1 VGSAQR
7 NEAERRL
14 WAAFPRGSWIDL
26 RTGDPSADDLATA
39 GDWGSGRVIRA
50 EVIRELLLGAGEAEP
65 GWAPAVRLRGARI
78 SGRLDLMGASVCWPL
93 VCEYCSFEEELRLV
107 EASTKTVRLVDCT
120 LPAFNGTR
128 MHLDG
133 ILNFWGSA
141 ISGVLRLE
149 QAKVA
154 GQVCLHNA
162 AIGSPPN
169 NGEAVAAYGLAVEGG
184 LDCVGLKTHGSL
196 SVEVAA
202 VTGSVAL
209 NGARISYPGQQA
221 LVADNASVGG
231 KLDCHG
237 MAVDGLVRMHNCHI
251 AGSMVMSGARLNNPG
266 GVALSAGGLTVDAG
280 VFFAHKF
287 TSQGEL
293 RMVGARLGANLTLA
307 EANLSNPG
315 GLAINLSRA
324 KIGFLHG
331 ADLRCEGQTIL
342 AGTEIAGDLNLAAA
356 ELDASGAPQAL
367 VAEGASIGGALIL
380 TSLRARGEVNLRTIR
395 VGQHASLMR
404 TALDNPGKTACRMS
418 RAQIGADLFCDE
430 MTAQGVM
437 RFAGTTVGG
446 ELTLTNSRIRNPAGI
461 ALYAPML
468 HARDF
473 SLRPAEPI
481 QGLVDLSHAQIGI
494 LRDDPGCWPEE
505 MHLDGLTYQ
514 ALDPQLPAS
523 QRLQWLA
530 RDPRGQQPQPYE
542 QLAAHYNGAGQPAQ
556 ARSVLYAR
564 ERNQRQ
570 AKAPLTRIWSLLQ
583 DVTVGYGY
591 QPWRALAWLIIL
603 LATGSII
610 FAIAP
615 PAPLQPATAPHF
627 NPVIYTLDLLLPVVD
642 LGQKHAFNPGGSEQ
656 WFSYILVAAGWI
668 LVTTVAAGA
677 ARILSRR

>member
-1 VGSAQR
+1 MR
-7 NEAERRL
+7 
-14 WAAFPRGSWIDL
+14 
-26 RTGDPSADDLATA
+26 
-39 GDWGSGRVIRA
+39 
-50 EVIRELLLGAGEAEP
+50 
-65 GWAPAVRLRGARI
+65 
-78 SGRLDLMGASVCWPL
+78 
-93 VCEYCSFEEELRLV
+93 
-107 EASTKTVRLVDCT
+107 
-120 LPAFNGTR
+120 
-128 MHLDG
+128 LDG

-149 QAKVA
+149 QAKIT

-162 AIGSPPN
+162 TIGSLEHN
-169 NGEAVAAYGLAVEGG
+169 REAVAAYGLAVDGG
-184 LDCVGLKTHGSL
+184 LDCVGLKTHGSF
-196 SVEVAA
+196 SVEVA
-202 VTGSVAL
+202 VITGSVAL
-209 NGARISYPGQQA
+209 NGARISHPGQGA

-237 MAVDGLVRMHNCHI
+237 MTVDGQVRMHNCHV
-251 AGSMVMSGARLNNPG
+251 AGSMIMSGARLDNPA

-280 VFFAHKF
+280 VFFAHRF
-287 TSQGEL
+287 TSQGEI

-307 EANLSNPG
+307 EATLSNPG
-315 GLAINLSRA
+315 GLAINLDRA

-331 ADLRCEGQTIL
+331 ADLRCEGQTNL
-342 AGTEIAGDLNLAAA
+342 AGTEIAGDLNLTDA

-380 TSLRARGEVNLRTIR
+380 TSLRARGEVNLRTVR

-404 TALDNPGKTACRMS
+404 TVLDNPGKTACRMS
-418 RAQIGADLFCDE
+418 RAHVGADLFCDE

-437 RFAGTTVGG
+437 RLAGTTIGG
-446 ELTLTNSRIRNPAGI
+446 ELSLTKSRMRNPADI

-468 HARDF
+468 HVRDF

-481 QGLVDLSHAQIGI
+481 QGLVNLSHAQIGI
-494 LRDDPGCWPEE
+494 LRDDPGCWPDEL
-505 MHLDGLTYQ
+505 HLDGLTYQ

-530 RDPRGQQPQPYE
+530 RDPRGHQSQPYE
-542 QLAAHYNGAGQPAQ
+542 QLAAYYNAAGQPAQ

-570 AKAPLTRIWSLLQ
+570 AKTPLARIWSFLQ

-591 QPWRALAWLIIL
+591 QPWRALAWLVIL

-610 FAIAP
+610 FAVAP

-642 LGQKHAFNPGGSEQ
+642 LGQKYAFDPAGAEQ
-656 WFSYILVAAGWI
+656 WFSYVLVAAGWI
-668 LVTTVAAGA
+668 LVTTIAAGA